1 MNKTKTKL
9 LAMGLVAAFVVASCG
24 GSSSSTDSGATESG
38 SSESNSLTDAWAND
52 WEIAGLENP
61 GIAVSDWAISAVDTS
76 GFKKDGPYKI
86 GFASQGPTN
95 SWATVY
101 DEALKARAA
110 ELGVELVYVS
120 ADGKED
126 KQVNDLN
133 DLLAQNVDAVVVAP
147 MGPAIAA
154 PVKRLLDAK
163 IPVIACAESCQ
174 KQLPLW

>member
-1 MNKTKTKL
+1 MNKAKTKL

-61 GIAVSDWAISAVDTS
+61 GVAVSDWAISAVDTS

-95 SWATVY
+95 Y
-101 DEALKARAA
+101 
-110 ELGVELVYVS
+110 GVHVLS
-120 ADGKED
+120 
-126 KQVNDLN
+126 KQV
-133 DLLAQNVDAVVVAP
+133 
-147 MGPAIAA
+147 I
-154 PVKRLLDAK
+154 
-163 IPVIACAESCQ
+163 
-174 KQLPLW
+174 